1 MEVQDGFIVGIFN
14 YCDRWCETC
23 SFTSRCRLFADSA
36 RHDAAID
43 PSLKEL
49 IDAPPHPRDVRE
61 PPRWQVEAI
70 EEMNEATRAA
80 VSTLASASLS
90 ELTTALPAPHS
101 DISARANEY
110 AIGVHKWWQAEYREV
125 RASVIDPRFVILWFS
140 TLIGSKVYRA
150 LVGLAEDDGDREFPP
165 DHEGSAKVALI
176 GIDRSETAWRDLV
189 AIERVTADDAAPFL
203 CELSWLRESLETLL
217 PNARAFV
224 RPGLDEPDEVKML
237 DAAEC

>member
-23 SFTSRCRLFADSA
+23 SFTSRCRVFADAA
-36 RHDAAID
+36 RHEAAID

-49 IDAPPHPRDVRE
+49 IDAPTHPQDVRE
-61 PPRWQVEAI
+61 TPGWLEEAL
-70 EEMNEATRAA
+70 EEMNEASIAGLSAPDPPPLPQSYTG
-80 VSTLASASLS
+80 VS
-90 ELTTALPAPHS
+90 
-101 DISARANEY
+101 DRARAY
-110 AIGVHKWWQAEYREV
+110 GMRFHWWIIEKGFEGPPDPSHPLA
-125 RASVIDPRFVILWFS
+125 VISWFS
-140 TLIGSKVYRA
+140 HLIGAKVHRA
-150 LVGLAEDDGDREFPP
+150 VTGLAEDDGDREFPP

-176 GIDRSETAWRDLV
+176 GIERSETAWRDLV

-224 RPGLDEPDEVKML
+224 RPGLDEPDEVRML
-237 DAAEC
+237 DATEC